1 MEIPAQMKERIR
13 TFFLGSFKSTIQHDG
28 FTVTIASLDGED
40 AEYAHFTVK
49 KGRKT
54 VFSDDIEDIELIS
67 YAEDMWNPDYGKSVL
82 EILDDIMK
90 DRVDWARKE
99 HCF

>member
-40 AEYAHFTVK
+40 AEYAHFTV
-49 KGRKT
+49 
-54 VFSDDIEDIELIS
+54 ELIS

-90 DRVDWARKE
+90 DRVDWAREE